1 MTHTLSLATL
11 LSVFLVT
18 PVLAAETTATSVGD
32 LYKERAA
39 LSGKQVTV
47 RGKVAKV
54 NTQIMDRNWVHLR
67 DGTGDAADG
76 SNDITVTTQDIA
88 AVNDQVTVTGT
99 LVVDT
104 DFGAGYRYPLL
115 IEKATIVP
123 APATPAGAAA
133 VQ

>member
-11 LSVFLVT
+11 LSALLIT
-18 PVLAAETTATSVGD
+18 PVLAAGATATAVGD

-39 LSGKQVTV
+39 LGGKQVTV
-47 RGKVAKV
+47 RGQVAKV
-54 NTQIMDRNWVHLR
+54 NTQIMGRNWVHLR

-76 SNDITVTTQDIA
+76 SNDITVTTQDTA

-99 LVVDT
+99 LVVDM

-115 IEKATIVP
+115 IEKATIAP
-123 APATPAGAAA
+123 APAAPAAA
-133 VQ
+133 Q